1 VAQHGPY
8 RNRYAGTV
16 GTMTDTVDAHLA
28 AIDRFVSTIYWSDD
42 DVTFS
47 DAFVDAID
55 EWSATASAE
64 HHDSL
69 PFTNT
74 EHHDPLAASLLELIG
89 AVDGLR
95 AGARP
100 DLTVARALSEAV
112 VDWQEGS

>member
-1 VAQHGPY
+1 
-8 RNRYAGTV
+8 
-16 GTMTDTVDAHLA
+16 MTDIADPDLA

-42 DVTFS
+42 NVKFS

-69 PFTNT
+69 PFTTT

-89 AVDGLR
+89 AVEDLR
-95 AGARP
+95 AGPRP

>member
-1 VAQHGPY
+1 
-8 RNRYAGTV
+8 
-16 GTMTDTVDAHLA
+16 MTDIADANLA
-28 AIDRFVSTIYWSDD
+28 AIDRFISTIYWSDN

-64 HHDSL
+64 HHASL

-89 AVDGLR
+89 AVDNLR
-95 AGARP
+95 SGPRP
-100 DLTVARALSEAV
+100 DLTVSRALSEAV
-112 VDWQEGS
+112 VDWQEGL